1 MAIDRAGNTLRN
13 ATRLQGLGVSTI
25 VKDGI
30 SKTDRDDL
38 YAFSLG
44 DRSRL
49 DLQVLKI
56 KPGTAVGAEV
66 FQLQGKKSNVLKKIG
81 AIAFSDIPARRIRQF
96 TSRLSSPI
104 RLSRTT
110 PKLDTILTAGDYYLR
125 VFFVGDQTQYRLNLS
140 TQVIP
145 AAQNTPP
152 SLTTNGG
159 LTLARGATANLG
171 GRLEA
176 TDADTPINSLNYTLQ
191 TLPTE
196 GSLFRNGVAL
206 GVGQRFSQAEL
217 NSNLIT
223 YQHRQTGR
231 LNDSFSFVLADDQT
245 ALAASSF
252 QLTATPATTT
262 LFNGT
267 GLPISQGWLSLGQL
281 PLQSPFNIPPYF
293 SSSVSAASETP
304 GASGVTLNTQ
314 IFPDPNANKGYV
326 GYSNN
331 GVDLAT
337 QTPVLI
343 NSAFPIL
350 NRADGFTLSFQLALP
365 TEVSAANRAGFSLM
379 VISNDTAGIELGFK
393 STEIFAQASSFG
405 AAETVSPGF
414 SLSGL
419 VDYAIAIKDNG
430 YQLFAN
436 NSLILS
442 GALRNYN
449 FDPNT
454 SQPRLPFNPYTLPNF
469 LFLGDNT
476 DQGHA
481 TITLGAVTIQA

>member
-25 VKDGI
+25 VNDGI
-30 SKTDRDDL
+30 SKADRDDL

-56 KPGTAVGAEV
+56 KPGTAVGAEI

-104 RLSRTT
+104 RLSRST

-140 TQVIP
+140 AQAIP

-159 LTLARGATANLG
+159 LTLVRGATANLG

-196 GSLFRNGVAL
+196 GSLFRDGVAL
-206 GVGQRFSQAEL
+206 GVGQRFSQSEL

-245 ALAASSF
+245 VLPASSF
-252 QLTATPATTT
+252 QITATPDTTT

-267 GLPISQGWLSLGQL
+267 GLPISQGWLGLGQL
-281 PLQSPFNIPPYF
+281 PIQSPFNSPPYL
-293 SSSVSAASETP
+293 SNTVSTASETA
-304 GASGVTLNTQ
+304 GANGVTVNTQ
-314 IFPDPNANKGYV
+314 IFPDPNANEGYV
-326 GYSNN
+326 GYSNIN
-331 GVDLAT
+331 PASP
-337 QTPVLI
+337 TPVLI

-393 STEIFAQASSFG
+393 STAIFAQASSFG

>member
-1 MAIDRAGNTLRN
+1 MAIDRAGNTLRK
-13 ATRLQGLGVSTI
+13 ATRLPGLGGGTI

-30 SKTDRDDL
+30 SKADRDDL

-49 DLQVLKI
+49 DLQVLNI
-56 KPGTAVGAEV
+56 KPGTEVGAEL
-66 FQLQGKKSNVLKKIG
+66 FQLQGNRSNVLKKIG
-81 AIAFSDIPARRIRQF
+81 AIAFSDIPARRIRQL

-104 RLSRTT
+104 RLSRSA

-140 TQVIP
+140 TQAIP
-145 AAQNTPP
+145 ATQNTPP

-171 GRLEA
+171 GQLIA
-176 TDADTPINSLNYTLQ
+176 TDADTPITSLTYTLQ

-196 GSLFRNGVAL
+196 GNLFRNGVAL
-206 GVGQRFSQAEL
+206 GVGQGFSQADL
-217 NSNLIT
+217 NSSLVT

-231 LNDSFSFVLADDQT
+231 LSDSFSVVLADDQT

-252 QLTATPATTT
+252 QITATPATTT
-262 LFNGT
+262 LFNGA

-293 SSSVSAASETP
+293 SNTVSAASETP

-314 IFPDPNANKGYV
+314 IFPAPNANKGYV

-331 GVDLAT
+331 SVDLAT

-343 NSAFPIL
+343 NSAFAIL

-365 TEVSAANRAGFSLM
+365 TETSAANRAGFSLM
-379 VISNDTAGIELGFK
+379 LISNDTAGIELGFK
-393 STEIFAQASSFG
+393 GTEIFAQASSFG
-405 AAETVSPGF
+405 AAESVAPGF

-419 VDYAIAIKDNG
+419 VNYAIAIKDNG

-449 FDPNT
+449 FDPTT